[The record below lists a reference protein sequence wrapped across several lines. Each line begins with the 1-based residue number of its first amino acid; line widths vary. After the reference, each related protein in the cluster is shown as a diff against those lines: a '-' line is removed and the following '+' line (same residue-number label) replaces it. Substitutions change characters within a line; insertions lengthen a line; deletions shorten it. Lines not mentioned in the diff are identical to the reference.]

1 MQIGQRLRIIEPR
14 AFRHE
19 TFDELQDTI
28 SAIEKA
34 AQNLAGVGAFEIVL
48 HRVAWSV
55 VFLVI
60 VLLWLR
66 RWQWLAS
73 LRMQPQV
80 LAMFTLSALVL
91 ALNWLTY
98 VWAVSNGHVID
109 ASLGYF
115 INPLVSVALG
125 YFVLHERLRRW
136 QWAAV
141 ALATAGVA
149 WLAALG
155 PHIPWVGIV
164 IAVSF
169 AVYGLMRKTAALG
182 ALEGLALET
191 LLLAP
196 PAIALL
202 AWWTVQGSGGLAGRS
217 PATLAWLIG
226 LGPMTSIPLLMFAAG
241 ARRISLATL
250 GLLQYVSPTIQLALG
265 VWVFGEAL
273 GSERLAGFTL
283 IWIALALF
291 SIESWLHARRR

>member
-1 MQIGQRLRIIEPR
+1 MSRGVLRAALAYTLWGLFPLY
-14 AFRHE
+14 FRE
-19 TFDELQDTI
+19 
-28 SAIEKA
+28 
-34 AQNLAGVGAFEIVL
+34 LAGVGAFEIVL

-73 LRMQPQV
+73 LRMQPHV

>member
-1 MQIGQRLRIIEPR
+1 MSRGVLRAALAYTLWGLFPLY
-14 AFRHE
+14 FRE
-19 TFDELQDTI
+19 
-28 SAIEKA
+28 
-34 AQNLAGVGAFEIVL
+34 LAGVGAFEIVL

-55 VFLVI
+55 VFLAI

-291 SIESWLHARRR
+291 SIESWMHARRR

>member
-1 MQIGQRLRIIEPR
+1 MSRGVVQAALAYTLWGLFPLY
-14 AFRHE
+14 FRE
-19 TFDELQDTI
+19 
-28 SAIEKA
+28 
-34 AQNLAGVGAFEIVL
+34 LAGVGAFEIVL

>member
-1 MQIGQRLRIIEPR
+1 MSRGVLRAALAYTLWGLFPLY
-14 AFRHE
+14 FRE
-19 TFDELQDTI
+19 
-28 SAIEKA
+28 
-34 AQNLAGVGAFEIVL
+34 LAGVGAFEIVL

-291 SIESWLHARRR
+291 SIESWMHARRR

>member
-1 MQIGQRLRIIEPR
+1 MSRGVLRAALAYTLWGLFPLY
-14 AFRHE
+14 FRE
-19 TFDELQDTI
+19 
-28 SAIEKA
+28 
-34 AQNLAGVGAFEIVL
+34 LAGVGAFEIVL

-196 PAIALL
+196 PAIALI